1 MKPDIIEEF
10 NVVVSVGEVSS
21 IRKFKTCLKEEI
33 SPVPVLFSDVRI
45 HGGLEHYPTR
55 QTFVDL
61 NDITL
66 NGLKSCFAD
75 KAKVSLSKD
84 DGNDFFQATDEGLL
98 LSTRLNVILG
108 ERSSGK
114 TFTLGK
120 INSSFENVKYIRQFS
135 LLQNDEE
142 KFKELLTIRQSSV
155 SESFLKQF
163 KEVVADISTVDLKQN
178 GLDLNRYLSSLLK
191 FASESETADSFAK
204 ATLFGEVNFT
214 EKNLDSLRELISSVE
229 LLLENT
235 EYREMIDEH
244 LNREDLEK
252 LIISLMSKYKELYE
266 INLKK
271 RWLNDLISNIQDE
284 LRFRTTTTSID
295 DVDFPRLLIEKRK
308 ADKFSDVVKALKTEK
323 EIDSKII
330 RGFKIVAYSKKY
342 TGASQLKKKSGRML
356 SFTEAY
362 GKYDEPYEFL
372 ESLRAIDLEQTEYY
386 KYFIDIEYK
395 TLNEDGFPIS
405 GGERSEFN
413 LLHEINDAL
422 KHNILLIDEP
432 ESSFDN
438 IFLKSE
444 VNELIKDIAKEI
456 PVVVVTHNNT
466 VGASIKPNF
475 IVYTQKAIV
484 DGQIVYRVYTGYP
497 HDKKLKTKNN
507 EEIKNYSILLD
518 CLEAGEKAYVERRT
532 SAYEILED

>member
-422 KHNILLIDEP
+422 KHDILLIDEP